1 MMQLRYVIFVQE
13 FAKKWNAFLKRQINV
28 KKELFPSVFTFFGY
42 LVHWVFFLLPW
53 GLKKNFWPRV
63 LWSATQ
69 ELTYVFFL
77 NWHCVVNKRC
87 FLKTIKINWFG
98 HHFLVKNAFRSNY
111 KNQCALF
118 KNKYIYF
125 RSNISR
131 FKSLHMFFKCP
142 NVLWD

>member
-1 MMQLRYVIFVQE
+1 MRIFFYFHVDW
-13 FAKKWNAFLKRQINV
+13 KKTFDH
-28 KKELFPSVFTFFGY
+28 VFCGQQ
-42 LVHWVFFLLPW
+42 HKNLLM
-53 GLKKNFWPRV
+53 F
-63 LWSATQ
+63 
-69 ELTYVFFL
+69 FFL

-131 FKSLHMFFKCP
+131 FKSLHIFS
-142 NVLWD
+142 NVLMYCETKSSILIILMPIQEEQYYNYYNTTNMKSRPIVEVVDSRIKY